1 MESRVGSGV
10 AARFLLLSEADM
22 STSQWASTRTQRAGL
37 VVFALAV
44 VGTAA
49 MITMG
54 VFGIPWPK
62 WLLALTT
69 VF

>member
-1 MESRVGSGV
+1 
-10 AARFLLLSEADM
+10 M
-22 STSQWASTRTQRAGL
+22 STSQWASTRTPRVGL